1 MSGVWQYAN
10 LRKQGVLTSS
20 EVAGNGWFRAFDEA
34 SQTPWVYKQD
44 TGAFYSDYP
53 ISKVTYPL
61 SSDAIYNLYS
71 LFSLLIFI

>member
-34 SQTPWVYKQD
+34 SQTSWVYKQD
-44 TGAFYSDYP
+44 TGDFVSYDDPKLLAVKAQH
-53 ISKVTYPL
+53 SKEKGLKRMMT
-61 SSDAIYNLYS
+61 
-71 LFSLLIFI
+71 